1 MCMPGHDQLVKR
13 ITIGNDL
20 FMFEQ
25 LLQAWREFTES
36 TPGERFKDRYRR
48 RRQDEQGHIIW
59 RIFLITL
66 GAFIALGSLI
76 LAPLPGPGWATVFVG
91 LMILAG
97 ELLPA
102 ARFLDWLEM
111 LLRKFW
117 RSVKQVWKA
126 SVPGKIAVILVA
138 ALCVAAVVYVVFRLL
153 SSVALF

>member
-1 MCMPGHDQLVKR
+1 MM
-13 ITIGNDL
+13 
-20 FMFEQ
+20 EQ
-25 LLQAWREFTES
+25 MQRHWREFTES
-36 TPGERFKDRYRR
+36 KPGERFKERYRR

-66 GAFIALGSLI
+66 GAVIALGSLI

-102 ARFLDWLEM
+102 ARFLDWLEVW
-111 LLRKFW
+111 LRNFW
-117 RSVKQVWKA
+117 QFVRQAWQA
-126 SVPGKIAVILVA
+126 SVVGKVTVILVA
-138 ALCVAAVVYVVFRLL
+138 ALCVAAVVYVVYLLL

>member
-1 MCMPGHDQLVKR
+1 MPGQDQLVKR

-25 LLQAWREFTES
+25 QRQAWREFTQS
-36 TPGERFKDRYRR
+36 KPGERFKDRYRR
-48 RRQDEQGHIIW
+48 RRQGEQGRIIW

-66 GAFIALGSLI
+66 GSFIALGSLI

-102 ARFLDWLEM
+102 ARFLDWLEV
-111 LLRKFW
+111 LLRRFW
-117 RSVKQVWKA
+117 RSVKQTWRA
-126 SVPGKIAVILVA
+126 SVAGKVAVILVA
-138 ALCVAAVVYVVFRLL
+138 ALCVAAIVYVAFRLL

>member
-20 FMFEQ
+20 FMLEQ

-102 ARFLDWLEM
+102 ARFLDWLEV

-117 RSVKQVWKA
+117 RSVKQAWKA